1 MSLLSVLIAAAE
13 EEEHIDRT
21 HSWIWPEGYEL
32 YFGGAA
38 AITIFGLLFWKVMP
52 FAKKALA
59 DRTARIQA
67 QIDEAA
73 DALTSAEGAA
83 AEIRQA
89 KGDIEAERARL
100 LAEAD
105 EQAAALLTDGRARLD
120 REVAELEA
128 KAAADVTAAAARDID
143 ELRAEIARAA
153 AAVSDR
159 AVAETLDDATHQRLI
174 EEFIQKV
181 GASA

>member
-1 MSLLSVLIAAAE
+1 MIVTALIGAE
-13 EEEHIDRT
+13 EIDRT

-52 FAKKALA
+52 FARKALT

-67 QIDEAA
+67 QLDEAA
-73 DALTSAEGAA
+73 DALTSAEQAA
-83 AEIRQA
+83 TEIRQA
-89 KGDIEAERARL
+89 KGDIEAERSRL

-105 EQAAALLTDGRARLD
+105 EQAAALLTEGRARVE

-128 KAAADVTAAAARDID
+128 KAEADISAAAARDID
-143 ELRAEIARAA
+143 ELRAEIARSAT
-153 AAVSDR
+153 
-159 AVAETLDDATHQRLI
+159 AVAERIVTETLDEDTHQRLV
-174 EEFIQKV
+174 EDFIQKV
-181 GASA
+181 GAASA

>member
-1 MSLLSVLIAAAE
+1 MIVSALIGAE
-13 EEEHIDRT
+13 EIDRT

-38 AITIFGLLFWKVMP
+38 AITIFGLLFWKVGP

-67 QIDEAA
+67 QLDEAA
-73 DALTSAEGAA
+73 EAMASAERAA

-89 KGDIEAERARL
+89 RGDIEAERARL
-100 LAEAD
+100 LAAAD
-105 EQAAALLTDGRARLD
+105 EQATALLTDGRARLD
-120 REVAELEA
+120 GEVAELEA
-128 KAAADVTAAAARDID
+128 KAEADVAAAAARDVD
-143 ELRAEIARAA
+143 ELRAEIARS
-153 AAVSDR
+153 AAVV
-159 AVAETLDDATHQRLI
+159 AEQIVAETLDEETQQRLI
-174 EEFIQKV
+174 EEYIQKV